1 MSAFPFSVAG
11 SINPGDGGTA
21 DQSGVEPPPPEIRA
35 GPEPAPPDNPPEHTQ
50 DPALRPLI
58 NRILQNLNLR
68 LELGGG
74 TPISEE
80 QESELRDALFDTLSQ
95 WKDRDGTP

>member
-1 MSAFPFSVAG
+1 MQSVE
-11 SINPGDGGTA
+11 GGISSQEQLFEFVGKLA
-21 DQSGVEPPPPEIRA
+21 EIRA
-35 GPEPAPPDNPPEHTQ
+35 GAEPAPPDNSPEHTR